1 MLSDKD
7 LQEMRRHM
15 EEAIHAAA
23 IAKKKEMVRYLQRFQ
38 VSRFDPKSQCEHPNF
53 SEKCAFY

>member
-1 MLSDKD
+1 MFSDKD

-38 VSRFDPKSQCEHPNF
+38 VSCFDRKS
-53 SEKCAFY
+53 